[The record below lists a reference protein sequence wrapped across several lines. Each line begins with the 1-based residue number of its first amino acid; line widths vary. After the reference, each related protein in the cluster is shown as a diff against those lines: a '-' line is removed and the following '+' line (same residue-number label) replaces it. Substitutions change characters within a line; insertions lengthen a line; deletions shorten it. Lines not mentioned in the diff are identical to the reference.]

1 MKLSELKTS
10 GHPLTLL
17 CSFLYF
23 DVSFMIWV
31 MLGALGVYIS
41 QDFGLSSFEKGF
53 VVALPILSGSVF
65 SDHFRCV
72 NGQDRAEENSRD
84 RDADHDDPAALGGIR
99 RPFFD

>member
-41 QDFGLSSFEKGF
+41 QDFGLSPFERACRSCADF
-53 VVALPILSGSVF
+53 IWI
-65 SDHFRCV
+65 CV
-72 NGQDRAEENSRD
+72 SYHSWYFNGQNRTEKNGSD
-84 RDADHDDPAALGGIR
+84 RDAGDDDSAALGDIR
-99 RPFFD
+99 RPFPD

>member
-65 SDHFRCV
+65 RIILGV
-72 NGQDRAEENSRD
+72 LTDRIGEENSRD
-84 RDADHDDPAALGGIR
+84 RDADYNDPAALGGIR